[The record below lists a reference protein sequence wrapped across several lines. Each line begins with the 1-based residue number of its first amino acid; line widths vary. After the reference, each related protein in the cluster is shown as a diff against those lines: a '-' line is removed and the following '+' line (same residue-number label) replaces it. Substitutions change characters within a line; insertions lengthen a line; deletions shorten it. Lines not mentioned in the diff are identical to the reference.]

1 MLTSPNSERS
11 LVDHLLE
18 TLRALPDVNDVQ
30 VVVREASAAERAAHA
45 RIDAVIDLRVAGKSL
60 ELMIEANN
68 SLYPRDARNAFWV
81 WTMKRAP
88 ARPAESAQGPDRVPM
103 LIATSISP
111 GAKEF
116 LRHEGVGYFDSGGSL
131 FIPAKG
137 AYLYIDKPPPK
148 ALAKAIRNLYSG
160 RRAQVLHAL
169 LNQHDVWVGVKDL
182 AEQSHV
188 SPATASQVLTKL
200 ERFDWL
206 ESEGQGPTKKRR
218 LREPA
223 ALLDAWS
230 QQVATERPLSMRRF
244 YVPGLR
250 AEDLTDKLAQALEAR
265 GVDYAITHEVAAQR
279 YAPFLSSVSQARC
292 RLVPGTA
299 ADAALVD
306 LNARPVA
313 EGTNLFLIDVSS
325 PDELLFRQKLNGVWL
340 ASPIQVYLDL
350 LRGEG
355 RAKDLAAHL
364 RRERIGF

>member
-1 MLTSPNSERS
+1 MLATQSTERS
-11 LVDHLLE
+11 LVDQLLE
-18 TLRALPDVNDVQ
+18 TLRALPDVNDAQ
-30 VVVREASAAERAAHA
+30 VVRKALAAERASHA
-45 RIDAVIDLRVAGKSL
+45 RIDAVIDLSIAGKSL
-60 ELMIEANN
+60 ELMIEANK

-81 WTMKRAP
+81 WTMKSAL
-88 ARPAESAQGPDRVPM
+88 AHPAEDAQGPERVPM

-131 FIPAKG
+131 FVPAKG

-160 RRAQVLHAL
+160 RRAQVLYAL
-169 LNQHDVWVGVKDL
+169 LNQHDAWVSVKAL
-182 AEQSHV
+182 CEQAHV
-188 SPATASQVLTKL
+188 SPATASQVLTEL

-223 ALLDAWS
+223 TLLDAWS
-230 QQVATERPLSMRRF
+230 QQIVVARTPPMRRF
-244 YVPGLR
+244 FVPTVRGD
-250 AEDLTDKLAQALEAR
+250 ALADRVGQVLGYKGVEYAL
-265 GVDYAITHEVAAQR
+265 THETAAQR
-279 YAPFLSSVSQARC
+279 YAPFLSSVSQVRY
-292 RLVPGTA
+292 RLIPGPA
-299 ADAALVD
+299 ADEALTI
-306 LNARPVA
+306 LGARAVT
-313 EGTNLFLIDVSS
+313 EGANLSLIDVTSTG
-325 PDELLFRQKLNGVWL
+325 EMLFREKVGEIWL
-340 ASPIQVYLDL
+340 ASPLQVYLDL

>member
-1 MLTSPNSERS
+1 MLTAPNIERS

-18 TLRALPDVNDVQ
+18 TLRALPDVNGVQ
-30 VVVREASAAERAAHA
+30 VVREASAAKRASHV
-45 RIDAVIDLRVAGKSL
+45 RIDAVIDLRIAGKSL
-60 ELMIEANN
+60 ELMIEANK

-81 WTMKRAP
+81 WTMKSAL
-88 ARPAESAQGPDRVPM
+88 AHPAEDARGLERVPM

-131 FIPAKG
+131 FVPAKG

-148 ALAKAIRNLYSG
+148 ALAKVIRSLYSG
-160 RRAQVLHAL
+160 RRAQVLLAL
-169 LNQHDVWVGVKDL
+169 LSQHDAWVGVQGL
-182 AEQSHV
+182 AAEAHV
-188 SPATASQVLTKL
+188 SPATASQVLIEL

-230 QQVATERPLSMRRF
+230 QHVATEREPPMQRF

-250 AEDLTDKLAQALEAR
+250 AEDLTDKLAQTLEDR
-265 GVDYAITHEVAAQR
+265 GINYAITHEVAAQR

-292 RLVPGTA
+292 RLIPGPA
-299 ADAALVD
+299 ADAALAD
-306 LNARPVA
+306 LSARPVT
-313 EGTNLFLIDVSS
+313 EGANLSVIQVKS
-325 PDELLFRQKLNGVWL
+325 PDDLLFRQKVNGVWL

-364 RRERIGF
+364 RRERIRF

>member
-1 MLTSPNSERS
+1 MLTPPNSERS

-30 VVVREASAAERAAHA
+30 VVREASAAERASHA

-60 ELMIEANN
+60 ELMIEANK

-81 WTMKRAP
+81 WTMKSAL
-88 ARPAESAQGPDRVPM
+88 AHPAEDARGLERVPM

-131 FIPAKG
+131 FVPAKG

-148 ALAKAIRNLYSG
+148 ALAKVIRSLYSG
-160 RRAQVLHAL
+160 RRAQVLLAL
-169 LNQHDVWVGVKDL
+169 LSQHDAWVGVQGL
-182 AEQSHV
+182 AADAHV
-188 SPATASQVLTKL
+188 SPATASQVLTEL

-230 QQVATERPLSMRRF
+230 QQVVVERTPPMRHF
-244 YVPGLR
+244 FVPTVRGD
-250 AEDLTDKLAQALEAR
+250 ALADRVGQVLGYK
-265 GVDYAITHEVAAQR
+265 GVEYAITHEAAAQR
-279 YAPFLSSVSQARC
+279 YAPFLSNVSNVRC
-292 RLVPGTA
+292 RLTPGAA
-299 ADAALVD
+299 ADEALTI
-306 LNARPVA
+306 LGARAVT
-313 EGTNLFLIDVSS
+313 EGANLSLIDVKS
-325 PDELLFRQKLNGVWL
+325 PGEMLFREKVDKIWL
-340 ASPIQVYLDL
+340 ASPVQVYLDL

>member
-1 MLTSPNSERS
+1 VTERS

-18 TLRALPDVNDVQ
+18 TLRALPDVDDVQ

-169 LNQHDVWVGVKDL
+169 LNQHDVWVSVKDL

-188 SPATASQVLTKL
+188 SPATASQVLTEL

-206 ESEGQGPTKKRR
+206 ESEGQGPTKKRH

>member
-1 MLTSPNSERS
+1 MLASENTERS

-30 VVVREASAAERAAHA
+30 VAREASAAERASQA
-45 RIDAVIDLRVAGKSL
+45 RIDAVIDLCVAGRSL
-60 ELMIEANN
+60 ELMIEANK

-81 WTMKRAP
+81 WTMKSAL
-88 ARPAESAQGPDRVPM
+88 AHPAEDALRPERVPM

-131 FIPAKG
+131 FVPAKG

-169 LNQHDVWVGVKDL
+169 LNQHDAWVSVKAL
-182 AEQSHV
+182 AEQAHV
-188 SPATASQVLTKL
+188 SPATASQVLTEL
-200 ERFDWL
+200 ERLDWL

-218 LREPA
+218 LREPT

-230 QQVATERPLSMRRF
+230 QQVATERPPSMRRF

-292 RLVPGTA
+292 RLIPGSA
-299 ADAALVD
+299 VDAALAE

-313 EGTNLFLIDVSS
+313 EGTNLSLIDVKS
-325 PDELLFRQKLNGVWL
+325 PDELLFRQKLIGVWL

>member
-1 MLTSPNSERS
+1 MLPAQNTEYS
-11 LVDHLLE
+11 LVDHLLK
-18 TLRALPDVNDVQ
+18 TLRTLPDVHGVQ
-30 VVVREASAAERAAHA
+30 IVREASAAERASHA
-45 RIDAVIDLRVAGKSL
+45 RIDAVIDLCVAGKSL
-60 ELMIEANN
+60 ELMIEANK

-81 WTMKRAP
+81 WTMKSALAHP
-88 ARPAESAQGPDRVPM
+88 VEDAQGPERLPM

-131 FIPAKG
+131 FVPAKG

-169 LNQHDVWVGVKDL
+169 LNQHDAWVGVKAL
-182 AEQSHV
+182 AEQAHV
-188 SPATASQVLTKL
+188 SPATASQVLTEL

-206 ESEGQGPTKKRR
+206 DSEGQGPTKKRR

-230 QQVATERPLSMRRF
+230 QQIATERPRSMRRF

-250 AEDLTDKLAQALEAR
+250 AEELADKLAQALEAR
-265 GVDYAITHEVAAQR
+265 GVDYAIIDEVAAQR
-279 YAPFLSSVSQARC
+279 YAPFLSTVSQARF
-292 RLVPGTA
+292 RLFPGPG
-299 ADAALVD
+299 ADAALAD
-306 LNARPVA
+306 LNACPVS
-313 EGTNLFLIDVSS
+313 EGANLSLIDVKS
-325 PDELLFRQKLNGVWL
+325 PDELLFRQKFNGVWL
-340 ASPIQVYLDL
+340 ASPIQVYLGL
-350 LRGEG
+350 LRTEG

>member
-1 MLTSPNSERS
+1 MLSAQNNERS

-18 TLRALPDVNDVQ
+18 TLRALPDVNGVQ
-30 VVVREASAAERAAHA
+30 VVREASAAERASHA
-45 RIDAVIDLRVAGKSL
+45 RIDAVIDLRIAGKSL
-60 ELMIEANN
+60 ELMIEANK

-81 WTMKRAP
+81 WTMKSAL
-88 ARPAESAQGPDRVPM
+88 AHPAEDALGPQRVPM

-131 FIPAKG
+131 FVPAKG

-160 RRAQVLHAL
+160 RRAQVLLAL
-169 LNQHDVWVGVKDL
+169 LNQHDAWVGVQGL
-182 AEQSHV
+182 AAQAHV
-188 SPATASQVLTKL
+188 SPATASQVLTEL

-206 ESEGQGPTKKRR
+206 QSQGQGPTKKRR
-218 LREPA
+218 LCEPA

-230 QQVATERPLSMRRF
+230 QQVTTERPPPMRRF
-244 YVPGLR
+244 YVAGLR

-292 RLVPGTA
+292 RLIPGPAT
-299 ADAALVD
+299 DAALAD
-306 LNARPVA
+306 LNARPVP
-313 EGTNLFLIDVSS
+313 EGTNLSLIEVKS
-325 PDELLFRQKLNGVWL
+325 PDELLFRQKLDGLWL

>member
-1 MLTSPNSERS
+1 MLPAQNTEYS
-11 LVDHLLE
+11 LVDHLLK
-18 TLRALPDVNDVQ
+18 TLRTLPDVHGVQ
-30 VVVREASAAERAAHA
+30 IVREASAAERASHA
-45 RIDAVIDLRVAGKSL
+45 RIDAVIDLCVAGKSL
-60 ELMIEANN
+60 ELMIEANK

-81 WTMKRAP
+81 WTMKSALAHP
-88 ARPAESAQGPDRVPM
+88 VEDAQGPERLPM

-131 FIPAKG
+131 FVPAKG

-160 RRAQVLHAL
+160 RRAQILHAL
-169 LNQHDVWVGVKDL
+169 LNQHDAWVGVKAL
-182 AEQSHV
+182 AEQAHV
-188 SPATASQVLTKL
+188 SPATASQVLTEL

-206 ESEGQGPTKKRR
+206 DSEGQGPTKKRR

-230 QQVATERPLSMRRF
+230 QQIATERPRSMRRF

-250 AEDLTDKLAQALEAR
+250 AEELADKLAQALEAR
-265 GVDYAITHEVAAQR
+265 GVDYAIIDEVAAQR
-279 YAPFLSSVSQARC
+279 YAPFLSTVSQARF
-292 RLVPGTA
+292 RLFPGPG
-299 ADAALVD
+299 ADAALAD
-306 LNARPVA
+306 LNARPVS
-313 EGTNLFLIDVSS
+313 EGANLSLIDVKS
-325 PDELLFRQKLNGVWL
+325 PDELLFRQKFNGVWL
-340 ASPIQVYLDL
+340 ASPIQVYLGL
-350 LRGEG
+350 LRTEG

>member
-1 MLTSPNSERS
+1 MLVAQNAERS

-18 TLRALPDVNDVQ
+18 TLRALPDVRDVQ
-30 VVVREASAAERAAHA
+30 VARETPVAERALHA
-45 RIDAVIDLRVAGKSL
+45 RIDAVIDLRIAGKSL
-60 ELMIEANN
+60 KLMIEASK

-81 WTMKRAP
+81 WAMKNAL
-88 ARPAESAQGPDRVPM
+88 AHPAEDARSPHRVPM

-131 FIPAKG
+131 FVPAKG

-169 LNQHDVWVGVKDL
+169 LSQHDAWVSVRAL
-182 AEQSHV
+182 AEQAHV
-188 SPATASQVLTKL
+188 SPATASQVLTEL

-250 AEDLTDKLAQALEAR
+250 AEELTDKLAQALEAR

-292 RLVPGTA
+292 RLIPGPA
-299 ADAALVD
+299 ADTALTD

-313 EGTNLFLIDVSS
+313 KGANLSLINPKS
-325 PDELLFRQKLNGVWL
+325 PDELLFRQKLKGLWL

-350 LRGEG
+350 LRAEG

>member
-1 MLTSPNSERS
+1 MLPAQNTEYS
-11 LVDHLLE
+11 LVDHLLK
-18 TLRALPDVNDVQ
+18 TLRTLPDVHGVQ
-30 VVVREASAAERAAHA
+30 IVREASAAERASHA
-45 RIDAVIDLRVAGKSL
+45 RIDAVIDLCVAGKSL
-60 ELMIEANN
+60 ELMIEANK

-81 WTMKRAP
+81 WTMKSALAHP
-88 ARPAESAQGPDRVPM
+88 VEDAQGPERLPM

-131 FIPAKG
+131 FVPAKG

-169 LNQHDVWVGVKDL
+169 LNQHDAWVGVKAL
-182 AEQSHV
+182 AEQAHV
-188 SPATASQVLTKL
+188 SPATASQVLTEL

-206 ESEGQGPTKKRR
+206 DSEGQGPTKKRR

-230 QQVATERPLSMRRF
+230 QQIATERPRSMQRF

-250 AEDLTDKLAQALEAR
+250 AEELADKLAQALEAR
-265 GVDYAITHEVAAQR
+265 GVDYAIIDEVAAQR
-279 YAPFLSSVSQARC
+279 YAPFLSTVSQARF
-292 RLVPGTA
+292 RLFPGPG
-299 ADAALVD
+299 ADAALAD
-306 LNARPVA
+306 LNARPVS
-313 EGTNLFLIDVSS
+313 EGANLSLIDVKS
-325 PDELLFRQKLNGVWL
+325 PDELLFRQKFNGVWL
-340 ASPIQVYLDL
+340 ASPIQVYLGL
-350 LRGEG
+350 LRTEG

>member
-1 MLTSPNSERS
+1 MLTPPTTERS

-18 TLRALPDVNDVQ
+18 TLRALPDVKDVQ
-30 VVVREASAAERAAHA
+30 VVREASVAERSSHA
-45 RIDAVIDLRVAGKSL
+45 RIDAVIDLRIAGTSL
-60 ELMIEANN
+60 ELMIEANK
-68 SLYPRDARNAFWV
+68 SLYPRDARHAFWV
-81 WTMKRAP
+81 WTMKSAL
-88 ARPAESAQGPDRVPM
+88 AHPAEDARGPERVPM

-131 FIPAKG
+131 FVPAKG
-137 AYLYIDKPPPK
+137 AYLYIEKPPPK
-148 ALAKAIRNLYSG
+148 ALAKVIRSLYSG
-160 RRAQVLHAL
+160 RRAQVLLAL
-169 LNQHDVWVGVKDL
+169 LNQRDAWVGVQGL
-182 AEQSHV
+182 AAESHV
-188 SPATASQVLTKL
+188 SPATASQVLTEL

-206 ESEGQGPTKKRR
+206 ESQGQGPTKKRR
-218 LREPA
+218 LCDPT

-230 QQVATERPLSMRRF
+230 RQVATERPPPMRRF

-250 AEDLTDKLAQALEAR
+250 VEDLTDKLAQALEAR
-265 GVDYAITHEVAAQR
+265 GVDYAITTEVAAQR

-292 RLVPGTA
+292 RLIPGPAT
-299 ADAALVD
+299 DAALAD

-313 EGTNLFLIDVSS
+313 EGTNLSLIDVKS
-325 PDELLFRQKLNGVWL
+325 PGELLFRQKLIGVWL

-350 LRGEG
+350 LRAEG

>member
-1 MLTSPNSERS
+1 
-11 LVDHLLE
+11 
-18 TLRALPDVNDVQ
+18 
-30 VVVREASAAERAAHA
+30 
-45 RIDAVIDLRVAGKSL
+45 
-60 ELMIEANN
+60 
-68 SLYPRDARNAFWV
+68 
-81 WTMKRAP
+81 MKRAP
-88 ARPAESAQGPDRVPM
+88 ARPAESAEGADRVPM

-131 FIPAKG
+131 FVPAKG

-169 LNQHDVWVGVKDL
+169 LNQHDAWVSVKDL
-182 AEQSHV
+182 AEQARV
-188 SPATASQVLTKL
+188 SPATASQVLTEL
-200 ERFDWL
+200 ERLDWL

-218 LREPA
+218 PREAA

-265 GVDYAITHEVAAQR
+265 GVDYGITHEVAAQR

-292 RLVPGTA
+292 RLISGPA
-299 ADAALVD
+299 ADAGLAD

-313 EGTNLFLIDVSS
+313 EGTNLFLIDVNS

-350 LRGEG
+350 LRGDG

>member
-1 MLTSPNSERS
+1 MLPAQNTEYS
-11 LVDHLLE
+11 LVDHLLK
-18 TLRALPDVNDVQ
+18 TLRTLPDVHGVQ
-30 VVVREASAAERAAHA
+30 IVREASAAERASHA
-45 RIDAVIDLRVAGKSL
+45 RIDAVIDLCVAGKSL
-60 ELMIEANN
+60 ELMIEANK

-81 WTMKRAP
+81 WTKSALAHP
-88 ARPAESAQGPDRVPM
+88 VEDAQGPERLPM

-131 FIPAKG
+131 FVPAKG

-160 RRAQVLHAL
+160 RRAQILHAL
-169 LNQHDVWVGVKDL
+169 LNQHDAWVGVKAL
-182 AEQSHV
+182 AEQAHV
-188 SPATASQVLTKL
+188 SPATASQVLTEL

-206 ESEGQGPTKKRR
+206 DSEGQGPTKKRR

-230 QQVATERPLSMRRF
+230 QQIATERPRSMRRF

-250 AEDLTDKLAQALEAR
+250 AEELADKLAQALEAR
-265 GVDYAITHEVAAQR
+265 GVDYAIIDEVAAQR
-279 YAPFLSSVSQARC
+279 YAPFLSTVSQARF
-292 RLVPGTA
+292 RLFPGPG
-299 ADAALVD
+299 ADAALAD
-306 LNARPVA
+306 LNARPVS
-313 EGTNLFLIDVSS
+313 EGANLSLIDVKS
-325 PDELLFRQKLNGVWL
+325 PDELLFRQKFNGVWL
-340 ASPIQVYLDL
+340 ASPIQVYLGL
-350 LRGEG
+350 LRTEG

>member
-1 MLTSPNSERS
+1 MLTPQNSERS
-11 LVDHLLE
+11 LIEHLLE
-18 TLRALPDVNDVQ
+18 TLRALPDVNGVEIL
-30 VVVREASAAERAAHA
+30 REASAAKRAAHA
-45 RIDAVIDLRVAGKSL
+45 RLDAVIELRIAGKSL
-60 ELMIEANN
+60 ELMIEANK
-68 SLYPRDARNAFWV
+68 SLYPRDARHSYWM
-81 WTMKRAP
+81 MKSAL
-88 ARPAESAQGPDRVPM
+88 AHSVADAQGLERVPM

-131 FIPAKG
+131 FVPAKG
-137 AYLYIDKPPPK
+137 AYLYIDKPPPR

-160 RRAQVLHAL
+160 RRAQVLHVL
-169 LNQHDVWVGVKDL
+169 LNQHDAWVGVKDL
-182 AEQSHV
+182 AEQAHV
-188 SPATASQVLTKL
+188 SPATASQVLTEL

-218 LREPA
+218 LREAA

-230 QQVATERPLSMRRF
+230 QQVAAERPLSMRRF

-250 AEDLTDKLAQALEAR
+250 AEDLTDKFAKALEAQ

-292 RLVPGTA
+292 RLIPGTA
-299 ADAALVD
+299 ADAALAA

-313 EGTNLFLIDVSS
+313 EGTNLSLIDVKS
-325 PDELLFRQKLNGVWL
+325 PDELLFRQKLIGVWL

-355 RAKDLAAHL
+355 RAKDLEAHL

>member
-1 MLTSPNSERS
+1 MLPAQNAERS

-18 TLRALPDVNDVQ
+18 TLRALPDVNGVQ
-30 VVVREASAAERAAHA
+30 VVREASAAERASHA
-45 RIDAVIDLRVAGKSL
+45 RIDAVIDLRIAGKSL
-60 ELMIEANN
+60 ELMIEANK
-68 SLYPRDARNAFWV
+68 SLYPRDARHAFWV
-81 WTMKRAP
+81 WAMKSALTH
-88 ARPAESAQGPDRVPM
+88 PAEDAQGPERVPM

-131 FIPAKG
+131 FVPAKG

-148 ALAKAIRNLYSG
+148 ALAKVIRSLYSG
-160 RRAQVLHAL
+160 RRAQVLLAL
-169 LNQHDVWVGVKDL
+169 LNQHDAWVGVQGL
-182 AEQSHV
+182 AAQAHV
-188 SPATASQVLTKL
+188 SPATASQVLTEL

-206 ESEGQGPTKKRR
+206 ESQGQGPTKKRR

-230 QQVATERPLSMRRF
+230 QQVTTERPLSMRRF

-250 AEDLTDKLAQALEAR
+250 AEDLTGKLAQALEAR

-279 YAPFLSSVSQARC
+279 YAPFLSSVSQTRC
-292 RLVPGTA
+292 RLIPGPA
-299 ADAALVD
+299 ADAALAD

-313 EGTNLFLIDVSS
+313 EGANLSLIQIKS
-325 PDELLFRQKLNGVWL
+325 PDELLFRQKLDGLWL
-340 ASPIQVYLDL
+340 ANPVQVYLDL